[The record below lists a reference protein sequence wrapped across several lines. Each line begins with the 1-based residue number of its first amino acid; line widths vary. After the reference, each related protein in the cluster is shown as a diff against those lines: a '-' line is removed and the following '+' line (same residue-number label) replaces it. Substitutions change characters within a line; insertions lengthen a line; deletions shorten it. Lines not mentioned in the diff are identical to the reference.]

1 MPSGDGKFIAPTGWV
16 SRSAVPPAA
25 AMNGLQEELKALQRM
40 NQRRRQKTCLSSPK
54 VARLFEDRVTLVK
67 SWHIGRFRRYY
78 ATGRLQDHYEI
89 KFDDG
94 DLADLPLP
102 PEDYGD
108 ANMED
113 GWVLIDE
120 AEI

>member
-1 MPSGDGKFIAPTGWV
+1 
-16 SRSAVPPAA
+16 
-25 AMNGLQEELKALQRM
+25 MNGLQEELKALQRM

-108 ANMED
+108 VNMED

>member
-1 MPSGDGKFIAPTGWV
+1 MQLGGCRIT
-16 SRSAVPPAA
+16 
-25 AMNGLQEELKALQRM
+25 
-40 NQRRRQKTCLSSPK
+40 
-54 VARLFEDRVTLVK
+54 
-67 SWHIGRFRRYY
+67 
-78 ATGRLQDHYEI
+78 I
-89 KFDDG
+89 KFDDR

>member
-1 MPSGDGKFIAPTGWV
+1 MSSQNSSKV
-16 SRSAVPPAA
+16 QSLKKHKAA
-25 AMNGLQEELKALQRM
+25 
-40 NQRRRQKTCLSSPK
+40 
-54 VARLFEDRVTLVK
+54 
-67 SWHIGRFRRYY
+67 GRFRRYY
-78 ATGRLQDHYEI
+78 AIGRLQDHYEI

>member
-1 MPSGDGKFIAPTGWV
+1 LPICCATCCSNEWPTRRAQ
-16 SRSAVPPAA
+16 SPPTDESKKAA
-25 AMNGLQEELKALQRM
+25 ENL
-40 NQRRRQKTCLSSPK
+40 P
-54 VARLFEDRVTLVK
+54 RLFEDRVTLVK
-67 SWHIGRFRRYY
+67 SWRIGRFRRYY

-94 DLADLPLP
+94 DLADIPLP

>member
-1 MPSGDGKFIAPTGWV
+1 MSSDHAPAVASHEKGCSFKPQGSVVATMKNPFCLDAQI
-16 SRSAVPPAA
+16 RRREQLYELTEQLESAV
-25 AMNGLQEELKALQRM
+25 
-40 NQRRRQKTCLSSPK
+40 
-54 VARLFEDRVTLVK
+54 
-67 SWHIGRFRRYY
+67 RRYY

>member
-1 MPSGDGKFIAPTGWV
+1 M
-16 SRSAVPPAA
+16 
-25 AMNGLQEELKALQRM
+25 
-40 NQRRRQKTCLSSPK
+40 
-54 VARLFEDRVTLVK
+54 TLVK

-78 ATGRLQDHYEI
+78 ATGQLQDHYKI